1 MKISRIIT
9 AMLLI
14 CLAGISFAFSQND
27 SKKDKSKN
35 EKRKAKSIEVKA
47 NLLVMTADGKF
58 IDDVKSDDLKVYED
72 GVEQKV
78 TYFAKNPNNL
88 NVGFVID
95 NTGSMRPLLSEIVKA
110 ASILAAN
117 LQSTDEAFVVR
128 FVDRTKISVEQ
139 PWTSN
144 KAELKDALENLY
156 IEGGQSAITDAL
168 YLSTEQLLER
178 RKQDAAKRYALILIS
193 DGEERDSYYNPENLF
208 NILRGTDVQIFM
220 LSYANLAPKNP
231 KDAVKF
237 SNRVTF
243 ETGGI
248 VRLLSKK
255 RPDEEII
262 DALKAIVGELRSNY
276 IIGYTST
283 NQVRSK
289 DAPPRKLTVQ
299 IADGAKGEKRLLNV
313 RESFVVP
320 EEK

>member
-9 AMLLI
+9 ATLLI

-35 EKRKAKSIEVKA
+35 EKAKAKSIEVKA

-283 NQVRSK
+283 NQVRGK

-299 IADGAKGEKRLLNV
+299 VADGAKGEKRLLNV

-320 EEK
+320 ENK